1 MAIFKQVDD
10 KFPCTYILTF
20 FFKLP
25 DNSVEYIRK
34 ENRSWEDQVG
44 CLSKEEMRASTK
56 AVMLKPSSH

>member
-1 MAIFKQVDD
+1 M
-10 KFPCTYILTF
+10 YLHLNF

-34 ENRSWEDQVG
+34 GNRSWEDQVG

>member
-10 KFPCTYILTF
+10 KFPCIYILTF

-44 CLSKEEMRASTK
+44 CLSKEEMRVSTK
-56 AVMLKPSSH
+56 AVMLKQSSH